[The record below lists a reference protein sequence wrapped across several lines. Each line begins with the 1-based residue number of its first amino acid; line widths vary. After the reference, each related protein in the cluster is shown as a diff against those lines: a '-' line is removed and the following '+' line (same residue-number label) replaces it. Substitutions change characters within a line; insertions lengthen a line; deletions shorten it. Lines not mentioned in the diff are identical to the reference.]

1 MNELGQ
7 GTQAWLLLFHNGH
20 LLKERGG
27 TVKWWRYS
35 LDEIEGMLNVYAI
48 LGLTMKYVVI
58 FVIIG
63 FIGNTKK
70 L

>member
-1 MNELGQ
+1 
-7 GTQAWLLLFHNGH
+7 
-20 LLKERGG
+20 
-27 TVKWWRYS
+27 